1 MMVVVMGDRNGGSDG
16 HDGIHSIFNVFLTFY
31 GEHFNM
37 YCGVSAG
44 MLLLC

>member
-16 HDGIHSIFNVFLTFY
+16 HDGIHSIFSVFLTFY
-31 GEHFNM
+31 FNM